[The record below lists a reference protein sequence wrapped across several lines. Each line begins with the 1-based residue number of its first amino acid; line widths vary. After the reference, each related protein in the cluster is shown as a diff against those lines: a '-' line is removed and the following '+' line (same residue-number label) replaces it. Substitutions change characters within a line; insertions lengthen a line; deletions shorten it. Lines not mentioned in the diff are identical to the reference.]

1 MCFSLLNSTSFILD
15 NPLIILDLT
24 LSGTNNSDKFDS
36 LNANLKK
43 SIAKSLKRTERDI
56 IELTLESKIVHEEN
70 VVSVKLVIEA
80 VIQVTDERDAGSV
93 LKTMDGSSSFVT
105 DLTTA
110 IKTNTILDLILI
122 TEVRTNLVKQR
133 KMARL
138 IFMIAFINL
147 YLYKNRFPYEL
158 VSF

>member
-15 NPLIILDLT
+15 NPLIILDFT

-70 VVSVKLVIEA
+70 VVSVKLVVEA

-110 IKTNTILDLILI
+110 IKTNTILDRILI
-122 TEVRTNLVKQR
+122 TEVRTNLVKKR
-133 KMARL
+133 KMASL
-138 IFMIAFINL
+138 IFMIAFIN
-147 YLYKNRFPYEL
+147 
-158 VSF
+158 

>member
-15 NPLIILDLT
+15 NPLIILDFT

-70 VVSVKLVIEA
+70 VVSAKLVIEA

-110 IKTNTILDLILI
+110 IKTNTILDRILI
-122 TEVRTNLVKQR
+122 TDVRTNLVKQR
-133 KMARL
+133 KMPSL
-138 IFMIAFINL
+138 IFMVAFIN
-147 YLYKNRFPYEL
+147 
-158 VSF
+158 

>member
-1 MCFSLLNSTSFILD
+1 MRFFQINCCF
-15 NPLIILDLT
+15 IILDFT

-110 IKTNTILDLILI
+110 IKTNTILDRILI

-147 YLYKNRFPYEL
+147 YLN
-158 VSF
+158 

>member
-15 NPLIILDLT
+15 NPLIILDFT

-36 LNANLKK
+36 LNDNLKK
-43 SIAKSLKRTERDI
+43 SIANSLNRTESDV

-70 VVSVKLVIEA
+70 EVSVRLVIEA
-80 VIQVTDERDAGSV
+80 VIQITDQGDAGSV

-110 IKTNTILDLILI
+110 IKTNTILDRILI
-122 TEVRTNLVKQR
+122 TEVRTNFVRQR
-133 KMARL
+133 KMASL
-138 IFMIAFINL
+138 IFMIAFIN
-147 YLYKNRFPYEL
+147 
-158 VSF
+158 